1 MKVESTSRA
10 GSVSINLALANA
22 AVTAL
27 ILFTP
32 IGIGDGGGVIGYS
45 VYRMLIMLC
54 PQSIIAIAGLKSALR
69 AKTKK
74 RSWIPGLIL
83 NALVMIA
90 TFFLYF
96 ARSQTIG
103 RFL

>member
-1 MKVESTSRA
+1 MNAESKSRA

-22 AVTAL
+22 AVTVL
-27 ILFTP
+27 ILVTP
-32 IGIGDGGGVIGYS
+32 IGIGSGGGVIGYS
-45 VYRMLIMLC
+45 IYRMLIMIC
-54 PQSIIAIAGLKSALR
+54 PQSIIAIAGVTSALR
-69 AKTKK
+69 ARTKQ

-83 NALVMIA
+83 NVVVMVA

-96 ARSQTIG
+96 AQSQTIG